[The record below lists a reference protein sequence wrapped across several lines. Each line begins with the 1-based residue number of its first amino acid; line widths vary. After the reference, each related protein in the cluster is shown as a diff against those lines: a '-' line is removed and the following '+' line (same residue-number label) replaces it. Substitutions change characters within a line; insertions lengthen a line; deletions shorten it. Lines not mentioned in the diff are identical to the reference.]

1 MFLLIES
8 IFKYDRSQAKRQ
20 IPSDHMLVSADARLW
35 IALDDGQREFGA
47 NKNWGQLNDHC
58 GPWRKL
64 LRSRKIQQGSERWGS
79 RKEEEGPVC
88 PGKSP
93 HGGP

>member
-47 NKNWGQLNDHC
+47 NK
-58 GPWRKL
+58 
-64 LRSRKIQQGSERWGS
+64 I
-79 RKEEEGPVC
+79 EGN
-88 PGKSP
+88 
-93 HGGP
+93 

>member
-20 IPSDHMLVSADARLW
+20 IPFDHMLVSADARLW

-47 NKNWGQLNDHC
+47 NK
-58 GPWRKL
+58 
-64 LRSRKIQQGSERWGS
+64 I
-79 RKEEEGPVC
+79 EGN
-88 PGKSP
+88 
-93 HGGP
+93 